1 MRLDEIALQP
11 VFDKKAILAELAKLK
26 IESTSK
32 INADGTVDVSGNVK
46 IPREYTQIPIQ
57 FRNVSDDFCCSGS
70 QITSLQSAPQY
81 VGGDFLC
88 NKTQITSL
96 HNIHKTHS
104 NWVIDGKLL
113 LPETCTHLLGL
124 AYIPGVKRVQLG
136 PDENVIDIIHD
147 VFEWQEKLLEMGL
160 TEQAQL

>member
-1 MRLDEIALQP
+1 
-11 VFDKKAILAELAKLK
+11 
-26 IESTSK
+26 
-32 INADGTVDVSGNVK
+32 
-46 IPREYTQIPIQ
+46 
-57 FRNVSDDFCCSGS
+57 
-70 QITSLQSAPQY
+70 
-81 VGGDFLC
+81 
-88 NKTQITSL
+88 
-96 HNIHKTHS
+96 
-104 NWVIDGKLL
+104 VIDGKLL